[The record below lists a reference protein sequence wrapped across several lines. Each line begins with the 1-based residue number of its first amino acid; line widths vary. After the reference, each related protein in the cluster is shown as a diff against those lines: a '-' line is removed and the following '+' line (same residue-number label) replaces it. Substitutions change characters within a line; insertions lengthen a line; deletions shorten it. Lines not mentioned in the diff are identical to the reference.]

1 MEVTPWLIYLIGI
14 ADNLREMSSLAILG
28 LFCLSIPMAY
38 LSIEGEK
45 VVTWALK
52 CIVFPSF
59 VMSVLLIAFV
69 PSSKTLAAMYV
80 IPAVVNNEQIQ
91 NIGKNGLE
99 SLELLTKQWVDEL
112 REEKSKKD
120 D

>member
-1 MEVTPWLIYLIGI
+1 MEVTPMMIYLIGI
-14 ADNLREMSSLAILG
+14 ADHVRD
-28 LFCLSIPMAY
+28 F
-38 LSIEGEK
+38 
-45 VVTWALK
+45 
-52 CIVFPSF
+52 
-59 VMSVLLIAFV
+59 SVLFLFIFTGIFLVFLIRYLVDGDKIPHLGTLAFLTGLLSLILIFT

-112 REEKSKKD
+112 REGKSKKD

>member
-1 MEVTPWLIYLIGI
+1 MEVTPMMIYLIGM
-14 ADNLREMSSLAILG
+14 ADNVKDFSVLSLLFITFIFLVFLCRYIVEGDKIPHLGTLTFLAALFSSL
-28 LFCLSIPMAY
+28 LFF
-38 LSIEGEK
+38 
-45 VVTWALK
+45 T
-52 CIVFPSF
+52 
-59 VMSVLLIAFV
+59 

-112 REEKSKKD
+112 REGKSKKD

>member
-1 MEVTPWLIYLIGI
+1 MEVTPMMIYLISI
-14 ADNLREMSSLAILG
+14 ADHVRDFSLVSLFIISFIFLLFLARYLTDDKKVPCLGTLAFLTGLLSLILI
-28 LFCLSIPMAY
+28 F
-38 LSIEGEK
+38 
-45 VVTWALK
+45 T
-52 CIVFPSF
+52 
-59 VMSVLLIAFV
+59 
-69 PSSKTLAAMYV
+69 PSSKNLAAMYV

>member
-1 MEVTPWLIYLIGI
+1 MEVTPLMIYLIGI
-14 ADNLREMSSLAILG
+14 VDHVRD
-28 LFCLSIPMAY
+28 F
-38 LSIEGEK
+38 
-45 VVTWALK
+45 
-52 CIVFPSF
+52 
-59 VMSVLLIAFV
+59 SVLFLFIFTGIFLAFLIRYLADGDKIPHLGTLAFLTV
-69 PSSKTLAAMYV
+69 LFSFILIFTPSSKTLAAMYV

-112 REEKSKKD
+112 REGKSKKD

>member
-1 MEVTPWLIYLIGI
+1 MEVTPLMIYLIGI
-14 ADNLREMSSLAILG
+14 ADHVRDFSVLFLFIFTGIFLVFFIRYLADGDKIPYLRTLAFLTVLFSSL
-28 LFCLSIPMAY
+28 
-38 LSIEGEK
+38 
-45 VVTWALK
+45 
-52 CIVFPSF
+52 
-59 VMSVLLIAFV
+59 LIFT

-99 SLELLTKQWVDEL
+99 SLELLTKQWVKEL